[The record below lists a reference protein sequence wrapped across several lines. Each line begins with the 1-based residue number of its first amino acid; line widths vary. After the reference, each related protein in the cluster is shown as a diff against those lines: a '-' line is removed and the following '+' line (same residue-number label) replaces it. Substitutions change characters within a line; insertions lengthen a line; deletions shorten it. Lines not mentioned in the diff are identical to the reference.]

1 MRDHSPRETK
11 LTYFW
16 FFLVVIAIGCSLFYP
31 AFSSISERSPRTKA
45 FYTVKTLLLGCR
57 AYAADHEGVYPPSLE
72 ILYPDYIDQEGFHLV
87 RDESGSRVPVVYHAG
102 YKDSDDPREV
112 LIEHPLELKRK
123 RILGY
128 AGGTVVEVPVK

>member
-1 MRDHSPRETK
+1 M
-11 LTYFW
+11 
-16 FFLVVIAIGCSLFYP
+16 
-31 AFSSISERSPRTKA
+31 
-45 FYTVKTLLLGCR
+45 KTLLLGCR

-72 ILYPDYIDQEGFHLV
+72 ILYPDHIDQEGFHLV

-128 AGGTVVEVPVK
+128 AGGTAVEVPVK